1 MKSHLR
7 DSQAFFASELFRQVQ
22 LSGLFSDSKTF
33 ADAVAKS
40 PISQTLE
47 SYQQQKQRPDFEL
60 QRFVNE
66 NFELPDNEEIT
77 SQQVGADVKQHIE
90 LLWQVL
96 LKKGNEKATGSLI
109 PLASPYIVPGG
120 RFREIYYWDSYF
132 TAIGL
137 VASGKVDI
145 ATSML
150 NNLVDLQKQLGVI
163 PNGNRS
169 YYHSRSQPPVL
180 ALMVKL
186 LLPIQADKQQFLK
199 NYISAIEAEYQFWMR
214 GAEQLSS
221 ENYAIDRV
229 VLMPDGSK
237 LNRYWDSECSPR
249 AESYAED
256 VELASALASEKRH
269 QFYRNIRAACES
281 GWDFSSRWLAQP
293 DDLTSIQTT
302 ELVPVDLNSLLYL
315 TEQYLADFYAL
326 LGNNE
331 AAIQY
336 QNRAECRQQAINN
349 YLWCDKQ
356 KFYFDYHIG
365 LKKRTSIK
373 SLAATV
379 PLFAQ
384 IASELQAKSCQQI
397 IEAEFLKC
405 GGLVTTTTAS
415 PQQWDAPNG
424 WAPLHWFAAKGF
436 SQYSY
441 TDFSSIIAKR
451 WLSTVE
457 SYFAQTGKLMEK
469 YNVCQ
474 QASIA
479 QGGEYDVQEGF
490 GWTNGVTLAFYQQ
503 LHL

>member
-1 MKSHLR
+1 MKSQLR
-7 DSQAFFASELFRQVQ
+7 DSQVFFASELFRQVQ
-22 LSGLFSDSKTF
+22 LSGLFNDSKTF
-33 ADAVAKS
+33 ADAAAKK
-40 PISQTLE
+40 PIDLVLA
-47 SYQQQKQRPDFEL
+47 SYQQQKLNAEFEL
-60 QRFVNE
+60 LRFIDE
-66 NFELPDNEEIT
+66 NFELPGDKEIT
-77 SQQVGADVKQHIE
+77 TQHVGSDVKQHIE

-96 LKKGNEKATGSLI
+96 LKAGNEKATGSLV
-109 PLASPYIVPGG
+109 PLTSPYIVPGG

-137 VASGKVDI
+137 VAAGKDDI
-145 ATSML
+145 AKSML
-150 NNLVDLQKQLGVI
+150 NNLVDLQQQLGVI

-169 YYHSRSQPPVL
+169 YYYSRSQPPVL

-186 LLPIQADKQQFLK
+186 LLPLQQDKNQFIEK
-199 NYISAIEAEYQFWMR
+199 YISAIETEYQFWMR

-256 VELASALASEKRH
+256 VELASSLAIEKH
-269 QFYRNIRAACES
+269 HSFYRNIRAACES
-281 GWDFSSRWLAQP
+281 GWDFSSRWLAEP

-302 ELVPVDLNSLLYL
+302 ELVPVDLNSLLYI
-315 TEQYLADFYAL
+315 TEHYLANFYAL

-331 AAIQY
+331 AAMQY
-336 QNRAECRQQAINN
+336 QNNAERRQQAINN

-373 SLAATV
+373 SLAAIV
-379 PLFAQ
+379 PLFAK
-384 IASELQAKSCQQI
+384 IASQQQAKSCQQI
-397 IEAEFLKC
+397 IEVEFLKQ

-436 SQYSY
+436 SHYSY
-441 TDFSSIIAKR
+441 TDFSQTIAKR

-503 LHL
+503 LNL